1 MLSNIVNILFS
12 AGHTFVYRQT
22 IFICV
27 AYVLKKGKVSGL
39 SFNALK
45 CYNNVGALA
54 CYIVSMFITMLIGL
68 VSRKRNMFFIIWM
81 K

>member
-22 IFICV
+22 ICV

-68 VSRKRNMFFIIWM
+68 VSRKRNMFFII
-81 K
+81 